1 MSLKT
6 RIKRIEA
13 GVRPTIGAEQTRLI
27 QDRAWLK
34 LVEALEPFVEPI
46 VVPRGDTDPVVYW
59 LSMPEEL
66 KAQVRQLMREKV
78 NGSN

>member
-13 GVRPTIGAEQTRLI
+13 GVRPTIGAEQTRLR

-34 LVEALEPFVEPI
+34 LVEALEPLVKPI
-46 VVPRGDTDPVVYW
+46 LGPRGDTAPVVYW

-66 KAQVRQLMREKV
+66 KVQVRQLMREKV